1 MHKIFT
7 SEDLIRYA
15 YQEMS
20 SEESLEL
27 NAELQYCEELREE
40 LADIEKIQQHLNDSV
55 ELVNPKRVNSIL
67 AYSASLRIIKSS
79 STGSTFGVILN

>member
-40 LADIEKIQQHLNDSV
+40 LTDIEKIQQHLNDSV
-55 ELVNPKRVNSIL
+55 EQVNPKRVNSIL